1 MVLALVA
8 VIVSQHWTLA
18 QYAITPGNA
27 TPVAPLVAVSGVST
41 DATHDRILLT
51 DVYLT
56 RITAWGW
63 LVDHFSGHVQFL
75 TPGELLEPGVPTSEL
90 DAQGYLEM
98 SDSQR
103 AAKVAAFRALGW
115 RVAPHPTGAV
125 VNAVIDP
132 SPAFGARLRVG
143 DEIVGFDG
151 ASVDS
156 ACALV
161 ARAHALAPGT
171 RVRLALRPVRISA
184 KGVLTR
190 GAVVERTL
198 RTAPVPSSIAN
209 VAASPCRAVSGRD
222 RSWLGISLEDGVSYR
237 LPARVTINTAN
248 IGGPSAGLAMT
259 LTLID
264 QLSAGS
270 LTGGHVVAATGTMN
284 ARGVVGDVGGV
295 AEKTVAV
302 QRAGAQY
309 FIVPR
314 VEVATARAN
323 AAPGL
328 TILGVRTLA
337 QALADLRRIGG
348 AAPRALTRPS

>member
-1 MVLALVA
+1 MSLVLALVA
-8 VIVSQHWTLA
+8 VLVSQHWTLA

-27 TPVAPLVAVSGVST
+27 TPVAPLVKVSGLRS

-75 TPGELLEPGVPTSEL
+75 TPNELLEPGVPASEL

-115 RVAPHPTGAV
+115 RIEARPTGAV

-132 SPAFGARLRVG
+132 SPAYAARLHVG
-143 DEIVGFDG
+143 DEIVGING
-151 ASVDS
+151 STVRS
-156 ACALV
+156 ACDLV
-161 ARAHALAPGT
+161 SRVHALAPGR
-171 RVRLALRPVRISA
+171 RVRLALRPVTISA
-184 KGVLTR
+184 KGVLSW
-190 GAVVERTL
+190 GAPVVRTL
-198 RTAPVPSSIAN
+198 RTAPVPQSSN
-209 VAASPCRAVSGRD
+209 VSSPCPGVRGGD
-222 RSWLGISLEDGVSYR
+222 RSWLGISLEDGVSYH

-264 QLSAGS
+264 ELSAGS

-284 ARGVVGDVGGV
+284 ARGQVGDVGGV

-309 FIVPR
+309 FIVPE

-328 TILGVRTLA
+328 TILGVRNLA
-337 QALADLRRIGG
+337 QALDDLRRIGG
-348 AAPRALTRPS
+348 ASPRALTPPA